1 MRRPSVSRRRSVPAV
16 RSCIE
21 LLLVEGYGPDG
32 VPLGWTLEEEDIR
45 SVLALSIPLY
55 RRRIGRIALDTAACV
70 ALSALLVV
78 SALAQD
84 ASEKAAPIKLQLNKV
99 ETAGEACRITMVID
113 NTKGTGL
120 KSYKVDLFA
129 FDTDGVA
136 QKRVAVELGPFPPR
150 KTTVK
155 IFDFPGIACNKVG
168 RILLNDVLACEGGD
182 TAREACLERT
192 ETETKASLPFD
203 R

>member
-1 MRRPSVSRRRSVPAV
+1 M
-16 RSCIE
+16 
-21 LLLVEGYGPDG
+21 
-32 VPLGWTLEEEDIR
+32 
-45 SVLALSIPLY
+45 LALSVPLY
-55 RRRIGRIALDTAACV
+55 RRRIGRIALDTVACV

-84 ASEKAAPIKLQLNKV
+84 ASEKAGEKAGPLKLQLNKV

-113 NTKGTGL
+113 NTKGTSL

-136 QKRVAVELGPFPPR
+136 QKRVAVELGPLPPR
-150 KTTVK
+150 KTVVK

-168 RILLNDVLACEGGD
+168 RVLLNDVLSCDGGD
-182 TAREACLERT
+182 AAREACLERT
-192 ETETKASLPFD
+192 ETDSKAGIPFD

>member
-1 MRRPSVSRRRSVPAV
+1 M
-16 RSCIE
+16 
-21 LLLVEGYGPDG
+21 
-32 VPLGWTLEEEDIR
+32 
-45 SVLALSIPLY
+45 LALRAPLY
-55 RRRIGRIALDTAACV
+55 RRRIGRVALDTAACF

-78 SALAQD
+78 GALAQD
-84 ASEKAAPIKLQLNKV
+84 ASDKAAPLKLQLNKL

-113 NTKGTGL
+113 NAKGTGL

-129 FDTDGVA
+129 FDTEGVA
-136 QKRVAVELGPFPPR
+136 QKRVAVELGPLPPR

-168 RILLNDVLACEGGD
+168 RVLLNDVLACDGGD
-182 TAREACLERT
+182 AAREGCLERT
-192 ETETKASLPFD
+192 ETESKAGIPFD

>member
-1 MRRPSVSRRRSVPAV
+1 M
-16 RSCIE
+16 
-21 LLLVEGYGPDG
+21 
-32 VPLGWTLEEEDIR
+32 
-45 SVLALSIPLY
+45 LALSVPLY
-55 RRRIGRIALDTAACV
+55 RRRIGRLAYDTAACL

-84 ASEKAAPIKLQLNKV
+84 ASAEKAAPLKLQLNKV
-99 ETAGEACRITMVID
+99 ETAGEACRITMVVD
-113 NTKGTGL
+113 NARGPGL

-129 FDTDGVA
+129 FDPDGVA
-136 QKRVAVELGPFPPR
+136 QKRVAVELGPLPPR

-168 RILLNDVLACEGGD
+168 RVLLNDVLACDGGD
-182 TAREACLERT
+182 AAKEACLERT
-192 ETETKASLPFD
+192 ETETKAGIAFD

>member
-1 MRRPSVSRRRSVPAV
+1 MQV
-16 RSCIE
+16 IT
-21 LLLVEGYGPDG
+21 D
-32 VPLGWTLEEEDIR
+32 EEEDNG
-45 SVLALSIPLY
+45 SVHALSVPLY
-55 RRRIGRIALDTAACV
+55 RRRIARIAVDTAACV

-84 ASEKAAPIKLQLNKV
+84 APEKAGPLKLQLNKV
-99 ETAGEACRITMVID
+99 ETAGEACRVTMVID
-113 NTKGTGL
+113 NAKGTGL

-136 QKRVAVELGPFPPR
+136 QKRVAVELGPLSPK
-150 KTTVK
+150 KTVVK

-168 RILLNDVLACEGGD
+168 RVLLNDVLSCDGGD
-182 TAREACLERT
+182 AGREACLERT
-192 ETETKASLPFD
+192 ETDSKAGIAFD